1 MLADVINALV
11 LGSIYSLFALGMSLV
26 WGTTGVLNF
35 AHGGIFLFAA
45 FADYLLLNSVRLPLV
60 PLLLIGMVVGALLAV
75 LIQLLAFGPIMRRNR
90 RKEAAELQIL
100 ICGIGLAGILT
111 GLVQIKTLGNPF
123 GFSNSSYKISTF
135 SVAGQHIAGIDVIV
149 IVLGIALSAVV
160 GLWVRR
166 SKNGLALRAMGVDT
180 ETASLMGI
188 DGTRLGLS
196 AMAIS
201 GALAGLAGTLLTF
214 TFSTIDSDTGSTLL
228 LKAFAAIILGGVGS
242 VGGTLLGCYFLGICE
257 TVVLVQTN
265 GAWVDAISFGL
276 LFILLLVRPQGFFGH
291 REIRR
296 T

>member
-75 LIQLLAFGPIMRRNR
+75 LIQLLAFGSIMRRNR

-180 ETASLMGI
+180 ETALLMGI

-201 GALAGLAGTLLTF
+201 GALACGSRNAAHFYLQHYRFRHRVDPPAEGLRRHYSRRRWQRRGNVARLLFLGHMRDSGT
-214 TFSTIDSDTGSTLL
+214 GPNQR
-228 LKAFAAIILGGVGS
+228 S
-242 VGGTLLGCYFLGICE
+242 VG
-257 TVVLVQTN
+257 
-265 GAWVDAISFGL
+265 
-276 LFILLLVRPQGFFGH
+276 
-291 REIRR
+291 
-296 T
+296 